1 MTSTATVTVLFT
13 DVVGS
18 TSMRTG
24 RGDAAAQ
31 EIIHA
36 HFDLVRQQIEQHSGQ
51 EVKTIGDSFMVA
63 FASARKAVECA
74 VAVQKALEEHNRRR
88 PDQQVQVR
96 IGLNT
101 GEAIREE
108 GDLFGSA
115 VDAAARIIA
124 KAEGGQ
130 ILVSE
135 TVRAVIGSAK
145 DLQFVDRG
153 RFRLKGFPERW
164 RLYEVAWRKEAPT
177 AGPTVAER
185 TPFVGREAERAEL
198 RRLLDQSIRGQG
210 ALVMIGGEPG
220 VGKTRLADELLLE
233 ARQRGALAWSGR
245 CYEMEGAPPYI
256 AFVEILESAARVIP
270 PPALRETLGDSAPEV
285 AKLLPELRRLFPDM
299 PPPLELPPEQERH
312 YLLNSVREF
321 LARAAR
327 AQPLLLV
334 LDDLHWADDATLLL
348 LQHIAQQLREV
359 PVLILGTY
367 RDVELDVGRP
377 LARALE
383 GLLRQR
389 LAHRI
394 GLRRL
399 PQDGVAAM
407 LRALSGQVPPA
418 PLVQAVYAET
428 EGNPFFV
435 EEVFEHLAEEGKLFD
450 AQGRWRAD
458 LRVGELEVP
467 EGVRLVI
474 GRRLERV
481 CEECRRVL
489 TAAAVIGRGFSFEL
503 LDALGEVQTDA
514 LLDAIDEAERAHLIT
529 AASDGPQARFTF
541 AHELIRQ
548 TLVSGLSL
556 PRRQRLHLR
565 VAEAIERVYLPAG
578 RDGGRALEEH
588 AADLAYHLNQAGA
601 AADPEKTV
609 RYLTLAGDQALA
621 AAAFEDALRHYEN
634 ALSLQP
640 AEDRRARADLLFR
653 RGLALRSLGRW
664 EEALTD
670 WREALDTYEKLGDA
684 QALARVCNGLGALLA
699 YAARWDEGLE
709 VARRGLG
716 ALGQQASVARCRLL
730 MIEGVLLYHCGDY
743 DAAQPPL
750 DRALAMGQELG
761 DERLLGYVLSARA
774 NMNVWY
780 LRPREAVDAGLRAAE
795 LLRSAGDL
803 WVLAD
808 TVYGTQYALG
818 FLGRFDEAARI
829 AEEAEPLAE
838 RLGHLQ
844 ALLAVR
850 RGSGFNDLS
859 LTGDIGRFEE
869 FARADLELCRSAS
882 MPWASQ
888 SYTYL
893 GLAHFWRGRWDQ
905 ALESFQEAARLEP
918 PGVLAGDAW
927 AGLFLCQG
935 YMGDKDAAL
944 AALEERR
951 EGLPRPGRA
960 NTLGAW
966 EMLFAAVEVLAVLG
980 EREEAAKL
988 YPLVLEAVNSSTLVG
1003 LRPGLF
1009 QSLAGMAAACGGQW
1023 DKAEDHYRTA
1033 LRQAHELPV
1042 VIEQP
1047 EVRRW
1052 YARMLIDRARSEH
1065 PEPACPSG
1073 RRVEGRPSR
1082 SPGAD
1087 LEKARQ
1093 LLTEAIAMY
1102 RELGMPKHQQMAKAL
1117 LREL

>member
-1 MTSTATVTVLFT
+1 MARELPEGTVTVLFT

-18 TSMRTG
+18 TSLRTG
-24 RGDAAAQ
+24 RGDAAAH
-31 EIIHA
+31 EVIHA
-36 HFDLVRQQIEQHSGQ
+36 HFDLVRQQIAQHSGQ

-74 VAVQKALEEHNRRR
+74 VAVQRALEEHNRRH
-88 PDQQVQVR
+88 PDQEVQVR

-135 TVRAVIGSAK
+135 TVRAVIGSVK

-164 RLYEVAWRKEAPT
+164 RLYEVAWRKEAPI
-177 AGPTVAER
+177 AGPTVVER
-185 TPFVGREAERAEL
+185 TPFVGREAERADL

-220 VGKTRLADELLLE
+220 VGKTRLAEELLLE

-256 AFVEILESAARVIP
+256 PFVEILESAARVIP

-285 AKLLPELRRLFPDM
+285 AKLLPELRRLFPDI

-321 LARAAR
+321 LTRAAR
-327 AQPLLLV
+327 AQPLLLL
-334 LDDLHWADDATLLL
+334 LDDLHWADDSTLLL

-383 GLLRQR
+383 DLLRQR

-394 GLRRL
+394 ALKRL
-399 PQDGVAAM
+399 PQDDVAAM
-407 LRALSGQVPPA
+407 LRALGSQEPPPA
-418 PLVQAVYAET
+418 LVQAVYAET

-435 EEVFEHLAEEGKLFD
+435 EEVFQHLAEEGKLFD

-458 LRVGELEVP
+458 LRVGELDVP

-489 TAAAVIGRGFSFEL
+489 TAAAVIGRGFSFQL
-503 LDALGEVQTDA
+503 LEALGDVEPDA
-514 LLDAIDEAERAHLIT
+514 LLDAVDEAERAHLIT
-529 AASDGPQARFTF
+529 AASDGPEARFTF

-565 VAEAIERVYLPAG
+565 VAEAIERVYAC
-578 RDGGRALEEH
+578 ALEEH
-588 AADLAYHLNQAGA
+588 AADLAHHLYQAGTA
-601 AADPEKTV
+601 AEPEKTV
-609 RYLTLAGDQALA
+609 RYLALAGDQALA

-640 AEDRRARADLLFR
+640 AEDRRARADLLYK

-664 EEALTD
+664 EEALAD
-670 WREALDTYEKLGDA
+670 WREALADYEELGDA
-684 QALARVCNGLGALLA
+684 EATGRVCSGITIQLTWSARYVEAL
-699 YAARWDEGLE
+699 EI
-709 VARRGLG
+709 ARRGLV
-716 ALGQQASVARCRLL
+716 ALGERVSADRCRLL
-730 MIEGVLLYHCGDY
+730 ARAGLTLSMAGYYMAGNGMI
-743 DAAQPPL
+743 AQ
-750 DRALAMGQELG
+750 AVAMAEQLR
-761 DERLLGYVLSARA
+761 DQHLLGRVLGSKTVHHWVY
-774 NMNVWY
+774 MEF
-780 LRPREAVDAGLRAAE
+780 REVVDSGLRTAE
-795 LLRSAGDL
+795 VLRSARDL
-803 WVLAD
+803 WPLAD
-808 TVYGTQYALG
+808 ALWPMQWALLI
-818 FLGRFDEAARI
+818 LGRLGEAAEI
-829 AEEAEPLAE
+829 GEEVEPLAA
-838 RLGHLQ
+838 RLGHLG
-844 ALLAVR
+844 ALIIAE
-850 RGSGFNDLS
+850 RGRGLREFM
-859 LTGDIGRFEE
+859 LTGDIDRFEK
-869 FARADLELCRSAS
+869 FARGDLELVRGTSF
-882 MPWASQ
+882 PWISF
-888 SYTYL
+888 SYTFF
-893 GLAHFWRGRWDQ
+893 GLAHFWRGRRQ
-905 ALESFQEAARLEP
+905 EMLESFQEAVRLEP
-918 PGVLAGDAW
+918 PGPTAGVDW
-927 AGLFLCQG
+927 AYLFLG
-935 YMGDKDAAL
+935 RAYAGDKDATL
-944 AALEERR
+944 AMLDEQRDN
-951 EGLPRPGRA
+951 LPRAGEA
-960 NTLGAW
+960 NTCGAW
-966 EMLFAAVEVLAVLG
+966 TMLSGVVEGLAVLG
-980 EREEAAKL
+980 EQGEAAKL
-988 YPLVLEAVNSSTLVG
+988 YPLVLEAIDTGAVIRWLCDRLLQTV
-1003 LRPGLF
+1003 
-1009 QSLAGMAAACGGQW
+1009 AGISAAAGGQW
-1023 DKAEDHYRTA
+1023 DKAEEHYETA
-1033 LRQAHELPV
+1033 LRQAHELPA

-1052 YARMLIDRARSEH
+1052 YARMLIDRDALGDRQRAR
-1065 PEPACPSG
+1065 
-1073 RRVEGRPSR
+1073 R
-1082 SPGAD
+1082 
-1087 LEKARQ
+1087 

-1102 RELGMPKHQQMAKAL
+1102 RQIGMPNHQEMAEAL
-1117 LREL
+1117 LGEL

>member
-1 MTSTATVTVLFT
+1 MARELPEGTVTVLFT

-36 HFDLVRQQIEQHSGQ
+36 HFDLVRQQIAQHSGQ

-74 VAVQKALEEHNRRR
+74 VAVQRALEEHNRQH
-88 PDQQVQVR
+88 PDQQIQVR

-115 VDAAARIIA
+115 VDAAARIMA

-130 ILVSE
+130 ILLSE
-135 TVRAVIGSAK
+135 TVRGVLGRAK
-145 DLQFVDRG
+145 DVELVDRG

-164 RLYEVAWRKEAPT
+164 RLYEVVWPEEA
-177 AGPTVAER
+177 VAAAPALVER
-185 TPFVGREAERAEL
+185 TPFVGREAERADL

-220 VGKTRLADELLLE
+220 VGKTRLAEELMAE
-233 ARQRGALAWSGR
+233 ARQRNMTALIGR
-245 CYEMEGAPPYI
+245 CYEMEGAPPYVP
-256 AFVEILESAARVIP
+256 FVEMLEAAARMFP
-270 PPALRETLGDSAPEV
+270 PEALRNALGDSAPEV
-285 AKLLPELRRLFPDM
+285 AKLMPELRRLFPDI
-299 PPPLELPPEQERH
+299 PPPLELPPEQERRF
-312 YLLNSVREF
+312 LFNGMREF
-321 LARAAR
+321 LERAGR

-334 LDDLHWADDATLLL
+334 LDDLHWGDDATLLL
-348 LQHIAQQLREV
+348 IQHIAQQLREV

-383 GLLRQR
+383 ELLRQR

-394 GLRRL
+394 ALRRL

-407 LRALSGQVPPA
+407 LRALSGQEPPA

-435 EEVFEHLAEEGKLFD
+435 EEVFQHLAEEGKLFD
-450 AQGRWRAD
+450 AQGRWHAD
-458 LRVGELEVP
+458 LRVGELDVP

-481 CEECRRVL
+481 CEDCRRVL

-514 LLDAIDEAERAHLIT
+514 LLDAVDEAERARLII
-529 AASDGPQARFTF
+529 AASDGPEARFTF
-541 AHELIRQ
+541 THELIRQ

-565 VAEAIERVYLPAG
+565 VAEAMERAYS
-578 RDGGRALEEH
+578 RSIEEH
-588 AADLAYHLNQAGA
+588 AADLAYHLNRAGA
-601 AADPEKTV
+601 AADPGKTV

-621 AAAFEDALRHYEN
+621 AAAFEDALRHFEN

-640 AEDRRARADLLFR
+640 ADDRRARADLLYK

-664 EEALTD
+664 EEALAD
-670 WREALDTYEKLGDA
+670 WR
-684 QALARVCNGLGALLA
+684 QALAAYEELDDAEAVSRVCWGMTRLLVWTA
-699 YAARWDEGLE
+699 SYQEAIDT
-709 VARRGLG
+709 ARRGLAVVG
-716 ALGQQASVARCRLL
+716 EQASADRSRLL
-730 MIEGVLLYHCGDY
+730 AAGGVSHSMSGDH
-743 DAAQPPL
+743 AQATGML
-750 DRALAMGQELG
+750 DQAVAMAEELG
-761 DERLLGYVLSARA
+761 DQRLLGLALGYKASVH
-774 NMNVWY
+774 MWY
-780 LRPREAVDAGLRAAE
+780 MQPGPAVEAGLRAVH

-803 WVLAD
+803 WELAD
-808 TVYGTQYALG
+808 VLWYTQYGLM
-818 FLGRFDEAARI
+818 FLGRFHEAARM
-829 AEEAEPLAE
+829 AVEAEPLAE

-844 ALLAVR
+844 ALLTVR
-850 RGSGFNDLS
+850 RGSGVNGLC
-859 LTGDIGRFEE
+859 LTGDIDRFEE
-869 FARADLELCRSAS
+869 FARADLELCRSVGIAWVS
-882 MPWASQ
+882 N
-888 SYTYL
+888 SYTHL

-905 ALESFQEAARLEP
+905 ALESFREAASLEP
-918 PGVLAGDAW
+918 PGVLAGWDW
-927 AGLFLCQG
+927 AGLFMCQA

-951 EGLPRPGRA
+951 EGFPRPGRA
-960 NTLGAW
+960 NTWGAW
-966 EMLFAAVEVLAVLG
+966 AFLGAAVEGLAVLG
-980 EREEAAKL
+980 EGREAAKL
-988 YPLVLEAVNSSTLVG
+988 YPLVLEAVNSGGLVCWPRG
-1003 LRPGLF
+1003 LL
-1009 QSLAGMAAACGGQW
+1009 QSLAGMAAAAGGQW
-1023 DKAEDHYRTA
+1023 EKAEEHYETA
-1033 LRQAHELPV
+1033 LRQAHELPHV
-1042 VIEQP
+1042 VEQP

-1052 YARMLIDRARSEH
+1052 YARMLIDRNL
-1065 PEPACPSG
+1065 
-1073 RRVEGRPSR
+1073 
-1082 SPGAD
+1082 PGD
-1087 LEKARQ
+1087 RDKARE

-1102 RELGMPKHQQMAKAL
+1102 RQIGMPKHVEMAEEML
-1117 LREL
+1117 GEL

>member
-1 MTSTATVTVLFT
+1 MTRELPQGTVTVLFT

-18 TSMRTG
+18 TSLRTG
-24 RGDAAAQ
+24 RGDAAAH
-31 EIIHA
+31 EVIHA
-36 HFDLVRQQIEQHSGQ
+36 HFELVRQQIAQHSGQ

-63 FASARKAVECA
+63 FASARKAVACA
-74 VAVQKALEEHNRRR
+74 VAVQRALEEHNRRH
-88 PDQQVQVR
+88 PDQEVRVR

-164 RLYEVAWRKEAPT
+164 RLYEVAWQEARAPI
-177 AGPTVAER
+177 AVVPALVER
-185 TPFVGREAERAEL
+185 TPFVGREAERADL
-198 RRLLDQSIRGQG
+198 RRLLAGTVRGQG
-210 ALVMIGGEPG
+210 GLAMIGGEPG
-220 VGKTRLADELLLE
+220 VGKTRLAEELMAE
-233 ARQRGALAWSGR
+233 ARQRNMTALIGR
-245 CYEMEGAPPYI
+245 CYEMEGAPPYVP
-256 AFVEILESAARVIP
+256 FVEILESAARLIP

-285 AKLLPELRRLFPDM
+285 AKLLPELRRLFPDI
-299 PPPLELPPEQERH
+299 PPPLELPLEQERH
-312 YLLNSVREF
+312 YLFNSVREF
-321 LARAAR
+321 LARAGR
-327 AQPLLLV
+327 AQPLLLL
-334 LDDLHWADDATLLL
+334 LDDLHWADDSTLLL

-377 LARALE
+377 LARTLE
-383 GLLRQR
+383 ELLRQR

-394 GLRRL
+394 ALRRL
-399 PQDGVAAM
+399 PQDDVAAM
-407 LRALSGQVPPA
+407 LDALSGQEPPA

-435 EEVFEHLAEEGKLFD
+435 EEVFQHLAEEGKLFD

-458 LRVGELEVP
+458 LRVGELDVP

-489 TAAAVIGRGFSFEL
+489 TAAAVVGRGFSFEL
-503 LDALGEVQTDA
+503 LEALGDVEPDA
-514 LLDAIDEAERAHLIT
+514 LLDAVDEAERARLIT
-529 AASDGPQARFTF
+529 AASDGPEARFTF

-565 VAEAIERVYLPAG
+565 VAEAMERVYA
-578 RDGGRALEEH
+578 RALEEH
-588 AADLAYHLNQAGA
+588 AADLAHHLYQAGA

-609 RYLTLAGDQALA
+609 RYLALAGDQAFA
-621 AAAFEDALRHYEN
+621 AAAFEDSLRHYEST
-634 ALSLQP
+634 LSLQP
-640 AEDRRARADLLFR
+640 ADDRRARADLLFK

-684 QALARVCNGLGALLA
+684 EAVARVCHELSEQLTW
-699 YAARWDEGLE
+699 AARWDEALE

-716 ALGQQASVARCRLL
+716 ALGEQVSADRCRLL
-730 MIEGVLLYHCGDY
+730 AATGSYLSLSGDY
-743 DAAQPPL
+743 ETGAPL
-750 DRALAMGQELG
+750 LTEALAMAEELG
-761 DERLLGYVLSARA
+761 DRHLLGLVLSLKAEVH
-774 NMNVWY
+774 MWY
-780 LRPREAVDAGLRAAE
+780 LQPGPAVEAGLRAAQ

-803 WVLAD
+803 WNLAD
-808 TVYGTQYALG
+808 KLCYTQYALA
-818 FLGRFDEAARI
+818 FLGRSDEAARM
-829 AEEAEPLAE
+829 AVEAEGLAT
-838 RLGHLQ
+838 RLGGLG
-844 ALLAVR
+844 AVMTNR
-850 RGSGFNDLS
+850 RGSGLIDLS
-859 LTGDIGRFEE
+859 LTGDIDKYEE
-869 FARADLELCRSAS
+869 FARADLELCRSAD
-882 MPWASQ
+882 MPWVSN

-905 ALESFQEAARLEP
+905 ALESFREAARLEP
-918 PGVLAGDAW
+918 PGVLAGYDW
-927 AGLFLCQG
+927 AGLFMCQG

-944 AALEERR
+944 ATLEERR

-960 NTLGAW
+960 STLGAW
-966 EMLFAAVEVLAVLG
+966 AMLFAAVEGLAVLG

-988 YPLVLEAVNSSTLVG
+988 YPLALEAVNSGALVAWPVG
-1003 LRPGLF
+1003 LY
-1009 QSLAGMAAACGGQW
+1009 QSLAGMAAAAGGQW
-1023 DKAEDHYRTA
+1023 EKAEEHYETA

-1042 VIEQP
+1042 VIAQP

-1052 YARMLIDRARSEH
+1052 YARMLIDRDG
-1065 PEPACPSG
+1065 SG
-1073 RRVEGRPSR
+1073 DR
-1082 SPGAD
+1082 
-1087 LEKARQ
+1087 EKARQ

-1102 RELGMPKHQQMAKAL
+1102 RQIGMPKHVEMAEAL
-1117 LREL
+1117 LGEL

>member
-1 MTSTATVTVLFT
+1 MARELPEGTVTVLFT

-36 HFDLVRQQIEQHSGQ
+36 HFDLVRHQIEQHSGQ

-74 VAVQKALEEHNRRR
+74 MAVQKALEEHNRRR

-108 GDLFGSA
+108 EDLFGSA
-115 VDAAARIIA
+115 VDAAARIMA

-164 RLYEVAWRKEAPT
+164 RLYEVVWRKEAPT
-177 AGPTVAER
+177 AGPAVAER

-220 VGKTRLADELLLE
+220 VGKTRLAEEVLLE
-233 ARQRGALAWSGR
+233 ARQRGFLAWSGR

-256 AFVEILESAARVIP
+256 PFVEILESAARVIP
-270 PPALRETLGDSAPEV
+270 QPALREALGDSAPEV
-285 AKLLPELRRLFPDM
+285 AKLLPELRRLFPDI

-312 YLLNSVREF
+312 YLFNSVREF
-321 LARAAR
+321 VAWAAR
-327 AQPLLLV
+327 AQPLLLI
-334 LDDLHWADDATLLL
+334 LDDLHWGDDATLLL

-367 RDVELDVGRP
+367 RDVELDVARP

-383 GLLRQR
+383 ELLRQR

-394 GLRRL
+394 ALRRL

-407 LRALSGQVPPA
+407 LRALSGQEPPTT
-418 PLVQAVYAET
+418 LVEAVYAET

-435 EEVFEHLAEEGKLFD
+435 EEVFQHLTEEGKLFD

-458 LRVGELEVP
+458 LRVEELDVP

-481 CEECRRVL
+481 CEDCRRVL

-503 LDALGEVQTDA
+503 LDALGDPSAGSGQGVDTDA
-514 LLDAIDEAERAHLIT
+514 LLDAVDEAERARLII
-529 AASDGPQARFTF
+529 AASDGPEARFTF

-548 TLVSGLSL
+548 TLIGGLSL

-565 VAEAIERVYLPAG
+565 IAEAMERAYA
-578 RDGGRALEEH
+578 RSIEEH
-588 AADLAYHLNQAGA
+588 AADLAHHLYQAGA

-609 RYLTLAGDQALA
+609 RYLALAGDQALA

-634 ALSLQP
+634 ALSLHR
-640 AEDRRARADLLFR
+640 ADDRKGRADLLYR

-664 EEALTD
+664 EEALDD
-670 WREALDTYEKLGDA
+670 WREAVATYEELGDGEA
-684 QALARVCNGLGALLA
+684 AGRICTDISYQLAWGARFEESL
-699 YAARWDEGLE
+699 DIG
-709 VARRGLG
+709 RRGLV
-716 ALGQQASVARCRLL
+716 ALGEGVSAERCRLL
-730 MIEGVLLYHCGDY
+730 GNVGRVLSIAGQYSAGSSML
-743 DAAQPPL
+743 AQS
-750 DRALAMGQELG
+750 LAMAEEVGEQ
-761 DERLLGYVLSARA
+761 RLLGEILGYKTRHH
-774 NMNVWY
+774 WY
-780 LRPREAVDAGLRAAE
+780 NTQYPEAVDAGMRAAE

-803 WVLAD
+803 WNLAD
-808 TVYGTQYALG
+808 ALWTTEWSLLS
-818 FLGRFDEAARI
+818 LGRLDEAAKI
-829 AEEAEPLAE
+829 GQELEPLAASV
-838 RLGHLQ
+838 GHLG
-844 ALLAVR
+844 ALVLAR
-850 RGSGFNDLS
+850 TIRAFRELM
-859 LTGDIGRFEE
+859 LTGDIDAWQEL
-869 FARADLELCRSAS
+869 ARDNLELARSIGFGWVS
-882 MPWASQ
+882 NYHM
-888 SYTYL
+888 YL
-893 GLAHFWRGRWDQ
+893 GLGHFWRGEWEK
-905 ALESFQEAARLEP
+905 ALQDFQEAVKVEAAGFYAGAAWGYLS
-918 PGVLAGDAW
+918 LFKAYAGDSN
-927 AGLFLCQG
+927 G
-935 YMGDKDAAL
+935 AL
-944 AALEERR
+944 AMLEQERQN
-951 EGLPRPGRA
+951 LPRPGQA
-960 NTLGAW
+960 NTMGAW
-966 EMLFAAVEVLAVLG
+966 SMLLAEVEGLAILN
-980 EREEAAKL
+980 EREEASKL
-988 YPLVLEAVNSSTLVG
+988 YPLVGEAIDTRGLLRSPEVG
-1003 LRPGLF
+1003 LL
-1009 QSLAGMAAACGGQW
+1009 QTVAGMAAAAGGHW
-1023 DKAEDHYRTA
+1023 KKAEEHYQTA

-1042 VIEQP
+1042 VIGQP

-1052 YARMLIDRARSEH
+1052 YARMLIDRDASEH
-1065 PEPACPSG
+1065 PEP
-1073 RRVEGRPSR
+1073 VEGRPSR
-1082 SPGAD
+1082 SSGAD

-1093 LLTEAIAMY
+1093 LLEEAIAMY
-1102 RELGMPKHQQMAKAL
+1102 RQIGMPKHVEMAEEMLNAL
-1117 LREL
+1117 